1 MKCVRA
7 GCCDRAAGC
16 IDRSGRVTENDDTGA
31 AAAAGDAI
39 IAGAATTTS
48 SICRTGSWSCRTI
61 NRIAAAT
68 ISADRCGNARCFGAV
83 TALNSATTTA
93 SIINRTSTD
102 G

>member
-1 MKCVRA
+1 MNCVRA
-7 GCCDRAAGC
+7 AGRNRAAGR
-16 IDRSGRVTENDDTGA
+16 IDRSGRITENDDTGA

-39 IAGAATTTS
+39 IAGAATTTA

-61 NRIAAAT
+61 NRVAAAT
-68 ISADRCGNARCFGAV
+68 ISADRRGNARRFGTV